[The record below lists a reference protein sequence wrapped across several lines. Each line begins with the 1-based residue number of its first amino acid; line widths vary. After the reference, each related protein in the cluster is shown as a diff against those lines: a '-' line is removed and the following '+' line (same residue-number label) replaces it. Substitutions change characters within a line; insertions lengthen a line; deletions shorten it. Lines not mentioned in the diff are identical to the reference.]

1 MEHEVNTVPPPALQV
16 RPKETDREQPII
28 APTDETQEV
37 SGEEEQAQEEQESK
51 FEINLENLREA
62 ADQALDLQQT
72 RLSIEF
78 NEEANRFIY
87 RAIDKETGEVV
98 TEFPPEEVIRQIAKF
113 REIAGLVLDAQT

>member
-1 MEHEVNTVPPPALQV
+1 M
-16 RPKETDREQPII
+16 
-28 APTDETQEV
+28 
-37 SGEEEQAQEEQESK
+37 
-51 FEINLENLREA
+51 
-62 ADQALDLQQT
+62 DLQQT

-98 TEFPPEEVIRQIAKF
+98 TEFPPEEVIRQIARF